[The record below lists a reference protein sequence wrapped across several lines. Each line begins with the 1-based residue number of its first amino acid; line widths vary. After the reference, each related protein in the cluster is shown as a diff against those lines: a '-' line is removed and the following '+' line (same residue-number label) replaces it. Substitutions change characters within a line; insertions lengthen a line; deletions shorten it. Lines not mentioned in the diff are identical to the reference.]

1 MTESKFTSKKAFI
14 KQFIMHS
21 SHTLLGRL
29 KFETETNGIYS
40 AQSVHHIILF
50 KILHQK
56 AFVTLELV
64 MQHLHQLLSH
74 KTGI

>member
-1 MTESKFTSKKAFI
+1 MTESKFTSKKTFI

-21 SHTLLGRL
+21 SHTLLRRL
-29 KFETETNGIYS
+29 KFETETNGIQCPKRPSHYFV
-40 AQSVHHIILF
+40 Q
-50 KILHQK
+50 ILHQK
-56 AFVTLELV
+56 AYVTLELV